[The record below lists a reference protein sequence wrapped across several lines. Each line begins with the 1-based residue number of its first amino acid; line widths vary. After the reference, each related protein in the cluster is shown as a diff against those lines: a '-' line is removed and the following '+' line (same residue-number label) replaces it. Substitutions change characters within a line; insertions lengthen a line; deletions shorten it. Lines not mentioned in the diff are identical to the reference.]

1 MLVYMIAVICA
12 VAVSGII
19 LLIVFHRLKVLNFR
33 TVASITLA
41 SLITAIIMPVIFSA
55 LSGGDTEKADPTVLI
70 MVTIGAFIAYVI
82 IVLILSILISLI
94 VPKIKTRKN
103 DKKPA
108 KKDKKDTDEGK
119 ADGGA
124 REKSVLEQIGA
135 LYFMSDKAKED
146 KDSEAET
153 AASAQGQ
160 EEDVSSGDPALDKQ
174 EPAVSA
180 GGDEPA
186 GTAADTGKMPET
198 ADAAV
203 AEITEVM
210 AAVDQ
215 TGQSTEEPNEEYAL
229 DAELYSLASSDLDPA
244 DDMIASEAADHD
256 ADIAQEETAYTDG
269 QLIGADTGQNTDNV
283 ADSAVETQEH
293 PVAGD
298 SYIEQI
304 YLNYVAHGDE
314 KTDLQENDSEITDVI
329 AGNTEKSVDSE
340 EIIDK
345 MGIENKVHDSE
356 AMTIG
361 ECITEAFRLKEAG
374 DFEGAILN
382 FMYALDKKPPKELTF
397 WIIIDICVM
406 YKSLGQQDLALEIL
420 NSYYDIY
427 GDMMDDQTRDGIIR
441 SLTDTSA

>member
-94 VPKIKTRKN
+94 VPKIETRKN

-203 AEITEVM
+203 AEITKDM

-215 TGQSTEEPNEEYAL
+215 TGQSTEE
-229 DAELYSLASSDLDPA
+229 
-244 DDMIASEAADHD
+244 
-256 ADIAQEETAYTDG
+256 
-269 QLIGADTGQNTDNV
+269 
-283 ADSAVETQEH
+283 
-293 PVAGD
+293 
-298 SYIEQI
+298 
-304 YLNYVAHGDE
+304 
-314 KTDLQENDSEITDVI
+314 
-329 AGNTEKSVDSE
+329 
-340 EIIDK
+340 
-345 MGIENKVHDSE
+345 
-356 AMTIG
+356 
-361 ECITEAFRLKEAG
+361 
-374 DFEGAILN
+374 
-382 FMYALDKKPPKELTF
+382 
-397 WIIIDICVM
+397 
-406 YKSLGQQDLALEIL
+406 
-420 NSYYDIY
+420 
-427 GDMMDDQTRDGIIR
+427 
-441 SLTDTSA
+441 